1 MPGKDALLLT
11 RTLAVADWWRKL
23 DGNFAHVG
31 LSVHAWLTL
40 FLGRQ
45 DLCLAHLK
53 LLALSIQA

>member
-23 DGNFAHVG
+23 DGNFAHVD

-40 FLGRQ
+40 FLDRQ
-45 DLCLAHLK
+45 TFVLY
-53 LLALSIQA
+53 I